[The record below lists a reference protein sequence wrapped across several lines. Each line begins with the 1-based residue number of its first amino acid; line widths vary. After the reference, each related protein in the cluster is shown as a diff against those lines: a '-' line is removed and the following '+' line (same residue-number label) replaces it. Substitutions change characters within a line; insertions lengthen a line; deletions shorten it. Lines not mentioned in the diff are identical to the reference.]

1 MSVIKVSCKDQ
12 MLTVTDA
19 PKIASGGLYENK
31 MAFEF
36 CEKWDGFA
44 KTGVF
49 YNVPYKPYK
58 NIIGEDG
65 LCVVPPEVT
74 AKKGNM
80 YFGVIGVNA
89 EGITRTSLVI
99 SYFIDEGANDTNAVI
114 SNPTQEI
121 WQQCLA
127 EIAKAMTATQ
137 EARDEVS
144 KVIGMAEDA
153 QEAAEEAKDL
163 ADEAKDLARD
173 LAEEAK
179 DLAENHAENHGKGG
193 KDFVSPKS
201 IGAADRDHE
210 HGVSDII
217 DFPAIDR
224 AYVDEE
230 GVLHILGFTPGGGG
244 GSTVT
249 DEQIQEAVEK
259 YFEENPIPGGG
270 TAFEIDETLSLKGGV
285 LSVKTTSEMEEDN
298 TLPITSAGVYTVV
311 GNIEALLGTI

>member
-1 MSVIKVSCKDQ
+1 MLFTIPKNGRRVQYMRHPGIKQGDNRGGFLNPPFLYYNKAIERTVRILSVIRVSVRDQ

-36 CEKWDGFA
+36 CEKWDGFS

-58 NIIGEDG
+58 NVIGEDG
-65 LCVVPPEVT
+65 VCVVPPEVT

-80 YFGVIGVNA
+80 YFGVVGVNA

-99 SYFIDEGANDTNAVI
+99 SYFVDEGANDSNAVI

-137 EARDEVS
+137 EARDEVG
-144 KVIGMAEDA
+144 KVIGMAEEA
-153 QEAAEEAKDL
+153 QRISK
-163 ADEAKDLARD
+163 
-173 LAEEAK
+173 
-179 DLAENHAENHGKGG
+179 NHAKRHSKTGEDPITP
-193 KDFVSPKS
+193 KD
-201 IGAADRDHE
+201 IGAAEKEHE
-210 HGVSDII
+210 HDVSEINGLPTMDG
-217 DFPAIDR
+217 
-224 AYVDEE
+224 AYVED
-230 GVLHILGFTPGGGG
+230 GVLHIKGFTPGEGGG

-249 DEQIQEAVEK
+249 DEQIEEAVER
-259 YFEENPIPGGG
+259 YFEENPVAGGIVSI
-270 TAFEIDETLSLKGGV
+270 TIEEI
-285 LSVKTTSEMEEDN
+285 
-298 TLPITSAGVYTVV
+298 
-311 GNIEALLGTI
+311 